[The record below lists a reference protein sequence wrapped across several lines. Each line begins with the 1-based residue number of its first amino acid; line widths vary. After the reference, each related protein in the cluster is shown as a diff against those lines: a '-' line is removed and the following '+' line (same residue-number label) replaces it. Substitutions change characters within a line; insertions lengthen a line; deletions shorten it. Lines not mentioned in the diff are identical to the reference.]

1 MAERISK
8 TQRWLD
14 LIAFLVGRKVPVE
27 VDQIMEAVPAY
38 ADKYVEGDEK
48 ARETVRRM
56 FERDKDELKALGIPI
71 ETVPLSLSYGAEV
84 VQAYRLHGKDFY
96 LPYLKLISADT
107 SGAGASPSTTH
118 SAAGRAQM
126 RMSERDVGVVHDS
139 LNLVSWIPSSPFKRE
154 ADSALRKLTFDLGNT
169 LRTPT
174 FSPVLYVDR
183 PGAGEIRAR
192 VRVLS
197 DALLARKRVS
207 FTYHGIH
214 RGVDT
219 ERDVAPY
226 GLLFQRGHW
235 YLIGHDA
242 TREAVRVFRV
252 GRMEEPRVNKK
263 SPKTPDYEIPA
274 DFSLEEYRDRD
285 AWELGSEDDTTLDA
299 RVLFEFPT
307 SLWADRNGYGELEQ
321 EMPDGSQVRSF
332 QVRQVSPFLRW
343 ILSLEGRARIA
354 GPVALAKGLQSLAR
368 EVLAVYEASAAVASA
383 ASGTP
388 GSPDS
393 AGGAAPPGGA
403 HD

>member
-38 ADKYVEGDEK
+38 AEKYVEGDEK

-84 VQAYRLHGKDFY
+84 VQAYRLQGKDFY
-96 LPYLKLISADT
+96 LPYLKLISADAP
-107 SGAGASPSTTH
+107 GAGISPSATH
-118 SAAGRAQM
+118 PAAGLAQM
-126 RMSERDVGVVHDS
+126 ELSERDIGVVHDS

-154 ADSALRKLTFDLGNT
+154 ADSALRKLTYDLGNT
-169 LRTPT
+169 LHAPRMAD

-183 PGAGEIRAR
+183 PGASEIRSR
-192 VRVLS
+192 VRILS
-197 DALLARKRVS
+197 DALLARKRVR

-252 GRMEEPRVNKK
+252 GRMEDPWPNKK

-285 AWELGSEDDTTLDA
+285 AWELGSEDDKTLDA

-332 QVRQVSPFLRW
+332 EVRQVSPFLRW

-354 GPVALAKGLQSLAR
+354 GPAALANGLRSLAR

-383 ASGTP
+383 APGPSGP
-388 GSPDS
+388 
-393 AGGAAPPGGA
+393 AGGAASTGGA

>member
-27 VDQIMEAVPAY
+27 VDRIMEAVPAY
-38 ADKYVEGDEK
+38 AEKYLEGDEK

-71 ETVPLSLSYGAEV
+71 ETVPLSLHYGAET
-84 VQAYRLHGKDFY
+84 VQAYRLQGKDFY
-96 LPYLKLISADT
+96 LPYLKLVSD
-107 SGAGASPSTTH
+107 GASESGISPSVSH
-118 SAAGRAQM
+118 SAAGRLQM
-126 RMSERDVGVVHDS
+126 ELSERDVGIVQDS
-139 LNLVSWIPSSPFKRE
+139 LNLVSWIPSSPLKRE

-169 LRTPT
+169 LHAPA
-174 FSPVLYVDR
+174 FSPILYVDR
-183 PGAGEIRAR
+183 PGAGEVRAR

-197 DALLARKRVS
+197 DALLARKRVH
-207 FTYHGIH
+207 FTYHGIR
-214 RGVDT
+214 RGEDT

-252 GRMEEPRVNKK
+252 GRMEDPWVNKK
-263 SPKTPDYEIPA
+263 APKTEDYDVPA
-274 DFSLEEYRDRD
+274 DFSLDEYRDRD
-285 AWELGSEDDTTLDA
+285 AWELGSEDDETLRA

-307 SLWADRNGYGELEQ
+307 SLWADRNGYGDLER
-321 EMPDGSQVRSF
+321 EMPDGSQVRTF
-332 QVRQVSPFLRW
+332 EVRQVSPFLRW

-368 EVLAVYEASAAVASA
+368 EVLAVYEASAAA
-383 ASGTP
+383 AS
-388 GSPDS
+388 S
-393 AGGAAPPGGA
+393 GGAE
-403 HD
+403 